1 MNWRSGVTVFIILAA
16 AVAWWFLLTEKKSVI
31 VVIDTPFYDPSIFD
45 PSDLDAATFF
55 LEAHPDTRITI
66 KERYYSLEPEAGRSI
81 FTEEQLNE
89 VAFFVTTQPS
99 QSLIAGLDLFLDGQS
114 LLINTSSTSL
124 AASGRDDFVLRIIPD
139 LQKEQHFIAD
149 YVASLQPRR
158 VLVLTDA
165 ANPAYTGPA
174 FDHFSETL
182 LSHGDYSIRVQDIK
196 FRDMQ
201 PENFTELFAQDI
213 DLLYILAGDFQ
224 AGVGNVMQ
232 YFHSLHPDTPIVLTP
247 WARSPAIYQTAGPA
261 IAQVAL
267 ISHYDTRSAD
277 AALNAYLES
286 FTARFGYQPHYM
298 AIKVRQAL
306 ELLHQALEQGHD
318 SPQAVKDYLFS
329 KPVHH
334 TSLGDIR
341 FDSHGDLLGGFHII
355 TQFDSETP

>member
-1 MNWRSGVTVFIILAA
+1 MILRVSVAVFALLAVG
-16 AVAWWFLLTEKKSVI
+16 VAWWFLATEKKSVT
-31 VVIDTPFYDPSIFD
+31 VVIDTPFYGSSIFD

-66 KERYYSLEPEAGRSI
+66 KERYYSLEPEAGRAV
-81 FTEEQLNE
+81 FAEEQRNA

-99 QSLIAGLDLFLDGQS
+99 QSLIASLDLFQDGQS
-114 LLINTSSTSL
+114 LLLNTSSTTL
-124 AASGRDDFVLRIIPD
+124 AASGKDDFVLRIIPD
-139 LQKEQHFIAD
+139 LQQEQVFIAD

-158 VLVLTDA
+158 VLVLIDA

-174 FDHFSETL
+174 FDHFSDTL
-182 LSHGDYSIRVQDIK
+182 LSRGDYSIQAQDVQ
-196 FRDMQ
+196 FRDVQ
-201 PENFTELFAQDI
+201 PENFTGLFAQDI

-224 AGVGNVMQ
+224 AGVGNVLQ

-261 IAQVAL
+261 IAQVVL
-267 ISHYDTRSAD
+267 ISHYDTRTAD

-286 FTARFGYQPHYM
+286 FAARFGYEPHYM
-298 AIKVRQAL
+298 AIKIRQAL

-318 SPQAVKDYLFS
+318 SPLAVKDYLLS
-329 KPVHH
+329 QPVHY

-341 FDSHGDLLGGFHII
+341 FDSYGDLLGGFHII
-355 TQFDSETP
+355 TQFDSEMP